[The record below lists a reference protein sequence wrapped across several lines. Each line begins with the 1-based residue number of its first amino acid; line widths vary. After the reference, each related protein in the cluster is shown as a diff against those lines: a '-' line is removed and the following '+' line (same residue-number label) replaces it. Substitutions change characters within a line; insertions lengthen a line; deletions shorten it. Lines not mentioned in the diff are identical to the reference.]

1 MDDDQFQGSLSV
13 QGGNPEPT
21 GAPMGAVDYPV
32 ADTATDS
39 FGIAGDGMNI
49 QSDAEAPV
57 DLSAESDAPAP
68 ESGVADA
75 SPFDQAPVEQ
85 APAEETNIDPEMSR
99 RMDEVLGNI
108 DSTAPA
114 APTMPMADPNPYA
127 APVAPVEPMAPV
139 APVDPIAPVSYDA
152 PAAPAA
158 PTMPIADSNPYAAP
172 VAPTAPV
179 VPEPAP
185 MAAPVSYNEPTMPT
199 ADPNP
204 YAAPAA
210 PMATMPTEQ
219 EQIAADDAMA
229 GQIFAEPV
237 DEQAPYDQMVGQMA
251 YAQEQAIPTPE
262 QQMQQPMMQ
271 APMAAPGMD
280 AQAMAAM
287 QMQQSMMQAM
297 PGQAMPGQPMQQMP
311 GQALAGEKKKPNIK
325 VIAGIAV
332 SIIVIIVSA
341 IVIVMALNPDKPVQP
356 MDVQGNAE
364 DKPDINNGGGGGEE
378 TVSTQRIGN
387 EMHGYVSVPEEWT
400 QMTSGLTGNEFGYAD
415 ADGATKVIM
424 NSAAISETMTAKL
437 FADGQFATAREGG
450 MSQPQMASKKVGE
463 YDGYEI
469 SYYSQEDSEW
479 TYKFVFEAEDG
490 RVHYVRVIATDN
502 TNTLIESIPSSWSV
516 TKDGDEGG
524 SADIDKAEGGDAEDE
539 NR

>member
-32 ADTATDS
+32 ADAVTDS

-49 QSDAEAPV
+49 QNDAEAPV
-57 DLSAESDAPAP
+57 DSSAESDAPAP

-108 DSTAPA
+108 DSAAPA
-114 APTMPMADPNPYA
+114 APTMPMADSNPYT
-127 APVAPVEPMAPV
+127 APVAPAEPMAPV
-139 APVDPIAPVSYDA
+139 APVDPIAPVSYGA
-152 PAAPAA
+152 P
-158 PTMPIADSNPYAAP
+158 AAP
-172 VAPTAPV
+172 VAP
-179 VPEPAP
+179 EPAP
-185 MAAPVSYNEPTMPT
+185 TAAPVSYGAPTMPT
-199 ADPNP
+199 AAPNP

-210 PMATMPTEQ
+210 PTAAMPTEQ

-251 YAQEQAIPTPE
+251 YAQEQAVPTPE
-262 QQMQQPMMQ
+262 QQMQMQQPVQ

-287 QMQQSMMQAM
+287 QMQQPMMQQM
-297 PGQAMPGQPMQQMP
+297 PGQPMPGQPMQQMP
-311 GQALAGEKKKPNIK
+311 GQVPVGEKKKPNIK

-332 SIIVIIVSA
+332 SIIVIVVSA
-341 IVIVMALNPDKPVQP
+341 IVIVMSLNPGKPVEP
-356 MDVQGNAE
+356 MGVQGNAE
-364 DKPDINNGGGGGEE
+364 DKPDIDNGGGGGEE
-378 TVSTQRIGN
+378 TVSVQRIGN

-415 ADGATKVIM
+415 ADGVTKVIM

-437 FADGQFATAREGG
+437 FADGQFATARESG

-479 TYKFVFEAEDG
+479 TYKYVFEAEDG
-490 RVHYVRVIATDN
+490 RVHYVRVIAADN

-516 TKDGDEGG
+516 EKESNENG
-524 SADIDKAEGGDAEDE
+524 SSDIDKAEDGGAEDD